1 VPETALTLDHR
12 VAHLVLDRPDRR
24 NAITPAMLEE
34 IVAACAA
41 IEASDADVVVLG
53 ASGPDF
59 SVGFD
64 LALFED
70 EAAIEAAHLGAA
82 AVEALR
88 DLGAAT
94 IAELWGWVVGGG
106 VALAGACD
114 LRVAATGTRLRIPE
128 VPLGIPL
135 GWGAVPLLVS
145 TVGPAV
151 TKDLVMT
158 GRDMGLDE
166 AVARGFVS
174 RVGPAAP
181 LVERLL
187 EIAPGPLRET
197 KRQVDE
203 ASATRRTGAA
213 DAERLLAAFEDP
225 GFLETFRRYRT
236 GIRS

>member
-1 VPETALTLDHR
+1 VPETALTLDER
-12 VAHLVLDRPDRR
+12 VAHLVLDRPGRR
-24 NAITPAMLEE
+24 NAITPAMLEG

-41 IEASDADVVVLG
+41 IEVSDVDVVVLG

-59 SVGFD
+59 SVGLD

-70 EAAIEAAHLGAA
+70 ESAIEAAQLGGE

-88 DLGAAT
+88 DLGAVT
-94 IAELWGWVVGGG
+94 IAELRGWVVGGG

-114 LRVAATGTRLRIPE
+114 LRVAEAGTRFRIPE

-135 GWGAVPLLVS
+135 GWGAVPLLVA

-166 AVARGFVS
+166 AIARGFVS
-174 RVGPAAP
+174 RVGPAGS

-203 ASATRRTGAA
+203 ATAIRRTGAS
-213 DAERLLAAFEDP
+213 DAERLRAAIDDP
-225 GFLETFRRYRT
+225 DFLEAFRRYRT
-236 GIRS
+236 GIGS

>member
-1 VPETALTLDHR
+1 VPETALTLDER
-12 VAHLVLDRPDRR
+12 VAHLVLDRPGRR
-24 NAITPAMLEE
+24 NAITPAMLEG

-41 IEASDADVVVLG
+41 IEVSDVDVVVLG

-59 SVGFD
+59 SVGLD

-70 EAAIEAAHLGAA
+70 ESAIAAAQLGGE

-88 DLGAAT
+88 DLGAVT
-94 IAELWGWVVGGG
+94 IAELRGWVVGGG

-114 LRVAATGTRLRIPE
+114 LRVAEAGTRFRIPE

-135 GWGAVPLLVS
+135 GWGAVPLLVA

-166 AVARGFVS
+166 AIALGFVS
-174 RVGPAAP
+174 RVGPAGS

-203 ASATRRTGAA
+203 ATAIRRTGAS
-213 DAERLLAAFEDP
+213 DAERLRAAIDDP
-225 GFLETFRRYRT
+225 DFLEAFRRYRT
-236 GIRS
+236 GIGS